1 MAVTIGKAIKIIR
14 EAKGK
19 SLGALASQAEVS
31 IPYLSLVEADKR
43 NPSLDVIQRIA
54 VALEIPPDV
63 FLLIGTRANSSLK
76 SSNNIASR
84 LLVILNQMEG
94 FEKRIQDAIQEQ
106 EC

>member
-19 SLGALASQAEVS
+19 SLGELASQAEVS

-63 FLLIGTRANSSLK
+63 FLLIGTSANSSLK

-106 EC
+106 ER

>member
-19 SLGALASQAEVS
+19 SLGLLASQAEVS

-54 VALEIPPDV
+54 KALEVPLDV
-63 FLLIGTRANSSLK
+63 FLLIGTGTNSSLK
-76 SSNNIASR
+76 SSNNLASR
-84 LLVILNQMEG
+84 LMAMLNKMEV
-94 FEKRIQDAIQEQ
+94 FERKIQNAIQEQ
-106 EC
+106 GC

>member
-19 SLGALASQAEVS
+19 SLGVLARQADVS

-43 NPSLDVIQRIA
+43 NPSLNVIQRIA
-54 VALEIPPDV
+54 LALEIPSDV
-63 FLLIGTRANSSLK
+63 FLLIGTSANSSLK
-76 SSNNIASR
+76 SSNNMVSR
-84 LLVILNQMEG
+84 LTVILNQMEA
-94 FEKRIQDAIQEQ
+94 FEQKIQNVIQKK